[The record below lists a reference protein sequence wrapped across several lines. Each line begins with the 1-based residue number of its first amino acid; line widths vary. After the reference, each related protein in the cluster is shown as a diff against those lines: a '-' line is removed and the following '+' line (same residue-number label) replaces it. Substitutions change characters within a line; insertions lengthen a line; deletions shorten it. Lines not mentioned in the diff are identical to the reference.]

1 MHDFDNILK
10 KSSSTFL
17 EVELCAL
24 KKDMGNHVNTINV
37 YLSRNSF
44 NEDVIKYGEAIIQ
57 YDLMNEN
64 FIQTQEKT
72 PMSSVE
78 KRL

>member
-1 MHDFDNILK
+1 M
-10 KSSSTFL
+10 STPL
-17 EVELCAL
+17 
-24 KKDMGNHVNTINV
+24 NV